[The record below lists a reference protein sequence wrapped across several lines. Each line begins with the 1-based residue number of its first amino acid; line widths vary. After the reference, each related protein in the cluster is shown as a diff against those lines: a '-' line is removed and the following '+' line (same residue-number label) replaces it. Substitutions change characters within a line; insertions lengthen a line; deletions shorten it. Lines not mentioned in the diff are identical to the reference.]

1 MWAFLALLAIVAFVL
16 GRFRLPFFAG
26 ALAVFAPCA
35 LVGLVWI
42 LGGDGRYRAAVAS
55 HGEAY
60 AMAAST
66 TESEQFF
73 WAIVVVVIASLAAG
87 SYAAYRSR

>member
-1 MWAFLALLAIVAFVL
+1 MWAFLALLAIAAFVL

-26 ALAVFAPCA
+26 ALAVFVPCA

-42 LGGDGRYRAAVAS
+42 VGSHGRFRAAAAA
-55 HGEAY
+55 H

-66 TESEQFF
+66 TESERFSGQ
-73 WAIVVVVIASLAAG
+73 S
-87 SYAAYRSR
+87 SS

>member
-1 MWAFLALLAIVAFVL
+1 MWAFLALLAIAAFVL

-26 ALAVFAPCA
+26 ALAVFVPCA
-35 LVGLVWI
+35 LAGLVWI
-42 LGGDGRYRAAVAS
+42 LGGDGRWRAAVAA

-66 TESEQFF
+66 AESEHFF

-87 SYAAYRSR
+87 TYAAYRNR